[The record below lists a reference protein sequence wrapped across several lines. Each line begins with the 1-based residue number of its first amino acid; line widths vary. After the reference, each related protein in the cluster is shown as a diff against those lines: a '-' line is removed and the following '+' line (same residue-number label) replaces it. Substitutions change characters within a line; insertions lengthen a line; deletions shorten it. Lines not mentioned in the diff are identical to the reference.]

1 MFIGV
6 SHACETNEIDVLGD
20 GTQCEISKFEITT
33 TNLSANTEFRFYM
46 SASGTFYVDWGDG
59 TVDTITRT
67 DTTETLYSHTFATS
81 GVKTIRFGGLAT
93 GYTSLSEAAIRFGND
108 EATSSKVATIH
119 GSIGQIMCTL
129 GNSARRQPKFKQT
142 FSYTQITNIP
152 ENLFS
157 GVYGFGY
164 KLFDGTFMFSHITS
178 IPENLFINIS
188 GAGGDTFIRTFLGCS
203 LLTSIPS
210 GLFKN
215 ISQGSGYNF
224 YSTFQGC
231 ASLKYI
237 PENLFAHVKA
247 GPYLFMATFKNCTN
261 LSGYIPP
268 SLFTPLNNSSQYPI
282 NMMNDTFAG
291 TNLATSCP
299 PGTVQYITGYED
311 YWDGHVSCVD
321 ENLVCDAGEYLPA
334 HGYRCETCPEN
345 NYCSGGTY
353 PYSETITSG
362 ATQCPNNWYSPSGMS
377 SVAQCGRILH
387 LGDDVVYLRN
397 VKKTTPSL
405 TIKVGDDIFYGNM
418 TTNNVV
424 MHNGATHRLKIR
436 FNDTT
441 YSVYDDTVEP

>member
-46 SASGTFYVDWGDG
+46 SAQGTFYIDCGNGG
-59 TVDTITRT
+59 TLSGTGVSGKTVART
-67 DTTETLYSHTFATS
+67 DTTESLYACTYSTG
-81 GVKTIRFGGLAT
+81 GVKTINFGGMAT
-93 GYTSLSEAAIRFGND
+93 GYSTRPSSTISFSFVYKENTPHFIKTVSGDLSKIFPYISANAADKAQPRFSQLFYGASNLQSVQGTLFGGYTTAATMMFRFAFAHCSSLTQIPETLFSSITTGAAQLF
-108 EATSSKVATIH
+108 ES
-119 GSIGQIMCTL
+119 
-129 GNSARRQPKFKQT
+129 T
-142 FSYTQITNIP
+142 FSRCTGLQSIP
-152 ENLFS
+152 ANLFS
-157 GVYGFGY
+157 NIRNAAYGEFYMTFG
-164 KLFDGTFMFSHITS
+164 
-178 IPENLFINIS
+178 
-188 GAGGDTFIRTFLGCS
+188 
-203 LLTSIPS
+203 
-210 GLFKN
+210 
-215 ISQGSGYNF
+215 
-224 YSTFQGC
+224 GC
-231 ASLKYI
+231 A
-237 PENLFAHVKA
+237 A
-247 GPYLFMATFKNCTN
+247 

-268 SLFTPLNNSSQYPI
+268 SLFKGLIENDSPYAT
-282 NMMNDTFAG
+282 NMMHIIFSG

-311 YWDGHVSCVD
+311 YWNGHVSCVD

-397 VKKTTPSL
+397 AKKTTPSL

-418 TTNNVV
+418 TTNDVV
-424 MHNGATHRLKIR
+424 MHNGAAHRLKIR
-436 FNDTT
+436 FNNTT